1 MKVDTTT
8 VLLIGV
14 LGVLVYIATRP
25 PPAPVVIQSGGG
37 GGGGLIGEGL
47 KLVGGLF

>member
-1 MKVDTTT
+1 MKLDTPT

-25 PPAPVVIQSGGG
+25 PPAPVVIQGGGG

-47 KLVGGLF
+47 KLVKGLF